1 MMIHDPLTLTI
12 CIGLLLLLS
21 ALLSAAETAFTS
33 CSKPRMLTLENEGS
47 PRAMLVNRIMK
58 QPDLLIGSILVGYN
72 VINIVSSALTTAAM
86 IEAFGEAG
94 LAYATA
100 IMSVMIVLFVEIL
113 PKTIAIRRPDATA
126 LFLAPLTQLL
136 VWVLVPITIICR
148 SIILFILKPFRIN
161 KNNEEIEEN
170 AEQEIRG
177 VIDMHAEIL
186 GASQATATMLH
197 AVVDLKEMT
206 VADVMTHR
214 RDMVSIA
221 ISQPTDILIKALL
234 DAKHSQVPLWGKTPE
249 DIVGVIDARRLI
261 AELAGREGNTQ
272 GIDITN
278 IISPPWFIPNTT
290 GLLEQLNIFRQR
302 GVRVAFVVDE
312 YGVLQGMLTL
322 ADILEEI
329 VGHYDKGQF
338 NALAVPK
345 PQADGSIILDGKFPI
360 RELNREMGW
369 ELSDE
374 NATTIAG
381 FIIHVAERIPE
392 PGETIYFDPFAFQ
405 ILARKQKQISK
416 VRIRIRKTTSA

>member
-1 MMIHDPLTLTI
+1 MMTHDHFMLMLL
-12 CIGLLLLLS
+12 IGFLLFLS

-47 PRAMLVNRIMK
+47 KRAALVNRILK
-58 QPDLLIGSILVGYN
+58 QPDLLIGAIVVGYN
-72 VINIVSSALTTAAM
+72 VINVVSSALTTAAM
-86 IEAFGEAG
+86 IDTFGEAG

-113 PKTIAIRRPDATA
+113 PKTIALQRPDSTA
-126 LFLAPLTQLL
+126 IVLAPFIQLL
-136 VWVLVPITIICR
+136 VFVLIPITTLCR
-148 SIILFILKPFRIN
+148 SIIKFILKPFKLN
-161 KNNEEIEEN
+161 KKHDEIEES

-177 VIDMHAEIL
+177 VIDMHADIL
-186 GASQATATMLH
+186 GASQATASMLH

-214 RDMVSIA
+214 RDMTSVSIN
-221 ISQPTDILIKALL
+221 QPTEKLIKDLL

-272 GIDITN
+272 GVDIAN
-278 IISPPWFIPNTT
+278 IVAPPWFIPNTT
-290 GLLEQLNIFRQR
+290 GLLEQLSAFRGR
-302 GVRVAFVVDE
+302 GVRVAFVIDE

-338 NALAVPK
+338 NALSVPK
-345 PQADGSIILDGKFPI
+345 AQPDGTLIVDGRFPI

-381 FIIHVAERIPE
+381 LILHVAERIPE
-392 PGETIYFDPFAFQ
+392 PGEIIYHDPFAFH

-416 VRIRIRKTTSA
+416 VRIRIRKPIAK

>member
-1 MMIHDPLTLTI
+1 MIHDPLTLTL
-12 CIGLLLLLS
+12 CIGFLLLLS

-33 CSKPRMLTLENEGS
+33 CSKPRMLTLENEGNR
-47 PRAMLVNRIMK
+47 RAKLVNRIMK

-126 LFLAPLTQLL
+126 LFLAPFSQLL
-136 VWVLVPITIICR
+136 VWILVPITIVCR
-148 SIILFILKPFRIN
+148 SIILFILKPFKIN
-161 KNNEEIEEN
+161 KDNNEIEEN

-214 RDMVSIA
+214 RDITSVA
-221 ISQPTDILIKALL
+221 IGQPANILIKALL

-261 AELAGREGNTQ
+261 AELAGREGNAQ

-278 IISPPWFIPNTT
+278 IIAPPWFIPNTT
-290 GLLEQLNIFRQR
+290 GLLEQLHIFRQR
-302 GVRVAFVVDE
+302 GARVAFVVDE

-345 PQADGSIILDGKFPI
+345 PQPDGSIVLDGRFPI

-374 NATTIAG
+374 DATTIAG

-405 ILARKQKQISK
+405 ILERKQKQISK
-416 VRIRIRKTTSA
+416 VRIRIRKTTHA

>member
-1 MMIHDPLTLTI
+1 
-12 CIGLLLLLS
+12 
-21 ALLSAAETAFTS
+21 
-33 CSKPRMLTLENEGS
+33 KPRMLTLENEGS
-47 PRAMLVNRIMK
+47 KRAALVNRILK
-58 QPDLLIGSILVGYN
+58 QPDLLIGAILVGYN
-72 VINIVSSALTTAAM
+72 VINVVSSALTTAAM
-86 IEAFGEAG
+86 IDVFGEAG

-100 IMSVMIVLFVEIL
+100 IMSVLIVLFVEIL
-113 PKTIAIRRPDATA
+113 PKTIALQRPDSTA
-126 LFLAPLTQLL
+126 IVLAPLVQLL
-136 VWVLVPITIICR
+136 VFVLIPITTVCR
-148 SIILFILKPFRIN
+148 GLINAILKPFKLGKHHN
-161 KNNEEIEEN
+161 EIEEN

-214 RDMVSIA
+214 RDMISIA
-221 ISQPTDILIKALL
+221 IGQPTDKLIKALL

-261 AELAGREGNTQ
+261 SELAGREGNAQ
-272 GIDITN
+272 GIDIAN
-278 IISPPWFIPNTT
+278 IVAPPWFIPDTT

-345 PQADGSIILDGKFPI
+345 PQPDGSIILDGRFPI

-381 FIIHVAERIPE
+381 FIINVAERIPE

-416 VRIRIRKTTSA
+416 VRIRIRKITPA

>member
-1 MMIHDPLTLTI
+1 MMMHDPLMLTLG
-12 CIGLLLLLS
+12 IGLLLLIS

-47 PRAMLVNRIMK
+47 KRAALVNRIMK
-58 QPDLLIGSILVGYN
+58 QPDLLIGAILVGYN

-113 PKTIAIRRPDATA
+113 PKTIAIRQPDATA

-136 VWVLVPITIICR
+136 VWILVPITVLCR
-148 SIILFILKPFRIN
+148 SIILFILKPFKIN
-161 KNNEEIEEN
+161 KDNEEIEEN

-177 VIDMHAEIL
+177 VIDMHAEVL
-186 GASQATATMLH
+186 GASQATASMLH

-214 RDMVSIA
+214 RDMTSVSIN
-221 ISQPTDILIKALL
+221 QPAEVLIKALL

-249 DIVGVIDARRLI
+249 DIVGVVDARRLI
-261 AELAGREGNTQ
+261 AELAGRDGNTQ
-272 GIDITN
+272 GIDIAN
-278 IISPPWFIPNTT
+278 IVAQPWFIPNTT
-290 GLLEQLNIFRQR
+290 GLLEQLSIFRQR

-345 PQADGSIILDGKFPI
+345 PQTDGSIIMDGRFPI

-369 ELSDE
+369 DLSDE

-405 ILARKQKQISK
+405 VLARKQKQISK
-416 VRIRIRKTTSA
+416 VRIRVRKTT

>member
-1 MMIHDPLTLTI
+1 MLTHDPFILTLSV
-12 CIGLLLLLS
+12 GLLLLLS
-21 ALLSAAETAFTS
+21 ALMSAAETAFTS

-47 PRAMLVNRIMK
+47 KRAARVNRIMK
-58 QPDLLIGSILVGYN
+58 QPDLLIGAIVVGYN

-86 IEAFGEAG
+86 IESFGEAG

-100 IMSVMIVLFVEIL
+100 LMSVMIVLFVEIL
-113 PKTIAIRRPDATA
+113 PKTVAIRRPDGTA
-126 LFLAPLTQLL
+126 LFLAPFMQFL
-136 VWVLVPITIICR
+136 VWILVPVTVLSR
-148 SIILFILKPFRIN
+148 GFILFLLKPFKLNIG
-161 KNNEEIEEN
+161 NEEIEEN

-177 VIDMHAEIL
+177 VIDMHAEL
-186 GASQATATMLH
+186 SDASQATATMLH

-221 ISQPTDILIKALL
+221 MRQPAPLLIKVLL
-234 DAKHSQVPLWGKTPE
+234 DAKHSQIPLWGKTPE
-249 DIVGVIDARRLI
+249 DIVGVIDARHLI
-261 AELAGREGNTQ
+261 SKLAEHEG
-272 GIDITN
+272 GAKDIDIAT
-278 IISPPWFIPNTT
+278 IVAPPWFIPDTT
-290 GLLEQLNIFRQR
+290 GLLEQLDAFRQR
-302 GVRVAFVVDE
+302 GVRIAFVVDE

-345 PQADGSIILDGKFPI
+345 QQPDGSLILDGRFPI

-374 NATTIAG
+374 HATTIAG
-381 FIIHVAERIPE
+381 FIIHIAERIPE
-392 PGETIYFDPFAFQ
+392 PGETIYADPFAFQ

-416 VRIRIRKTTSA
+416 VKIRMRRITPA

>member
-1 MMIHDPLTLTI
+1 MTHDHLMLTLS
-12 CIGLLLLLS
+12 IGFLLLLS

-47 PRAMLVNRIMK
+47 RRAALVNRIMK
-58 QPDLLIGSILVGYN
+58 QPDLLIGAILVGYN

-113 PKTIAIRRPDATA
+113 PKTVAIRRPDGTA

-136 VWVLVPITIICR
+136 VWVLVPITVVCR
-148 SIILFILKPFRIN
+148 SIILFILKPFN
-161 KNNEEIEEN
+161 LHKDNQEIEEN

-177 VIDMHAEIL
+177 VIDMHADIL
-186 GASQATATMLH
+186 GASQATASMLH

-214 RDMVSIA
+214 RDMTSVA
-221 ISQPTDILIKALL
+221 IGQPTTTVIKALL
-234 DAKHSQVPLWGKTPE
+234 DAKHSQVPLWGKSPE

-261 AELAGREGNTQ
+261 AELAGRAGITQ

-278 IISPPWFIPNTT
+278 IVAPPWFIPNTT
-290 GLLEQLNIFRQR
+290 GLLDQLNAFRQR
-302 GVRVAFVVDE
+302 GIRIAFVVDE

-345 PQADGSIILDGKFPI
+345 PQPDGSIILDGRFPI

-369 ELSDE
+369 EISDE

-392 PGETIYFDPFAFQ
+392 PGETIYHDPFAFQ

-416 VRIRIRKTTSA
+416 VRIRIRKPTQ

>member
-1 MMIHDPLTLTI
+1 MTHDHFMLSLAI
-12 CIGLLLLLS
+12 FFLLLLS

-33 CSKPRMLTLENEGS
+33 CSKPRMLTLENEGNK
-47 PRAMLVNRIMK
+47 RAALVNRIMK

-86 IEAFGEAG
+86 IDAFGEAG

-100 IMSVMIVLFVEIL
+100 IMSVLIVLFVEIL
-113 PKTIAIRRPDATA
+113 PKTVAIRRPDGTA
-126 LFLAPLTQLL
+126 LLLAPLMQLL
-136 VWVLVPITIICR
+136 VWVLVPITILCR
-148 SIILFILKPFRIN
+148 SIILFILKPF
-161 KNNEEIEEN
+161 KMHKDNEEIEEN

-177 VIDMHAEIL
+177 VIDMHAEVL
-186 GASQATATMLH
+186 GASQATASMLH
-197 AVVDLKEMT
+197 AVVDLKAMT

-214 RDMVSIA
+214 RDMVSV
-221 ISQPTDILIKALL
+221 SVNQPAEVLIKALL

-249 DIVGVIDARRLI
+249 DIVGVIDARKLI
-261 AELAGREGNTQ
+261 SELAIREGITN

-278 IISPPWFIPNTT
+278 IVAAPWFIPNTT
-290 GLLEQLNIFRQR
+290 GLLDQLNSFRAR
-302 GVRVAFVVDE
+302 DVRVAFVIDE

-345 PQADGSIILDGKFPI
+345 AQPDGSIIIDGRFPI

-381 FIIHVAERIPE
+381 FIIYVAERIPE

-416 VRIRIRKTTSA
+416 VKIRIRKTTP